1 MMIDRPLEFYEAI
14 HANNNIVSVLFIIML
29 SLLVF
34 PVVVSADAPWSSGTG
49 TYAGYSWTSG
59 TGTYAGAPWSG
70 K

>member
-1 MMIDRPLEFYEAI
+1 MKKL
-14 HANNNIVSVLFIIML
+14 IVSVLFIIML

-49 TYAGYSWTSG
+49 TYTGCPWTSGTGTYAGYSWTSG